1 MAMYTLKRG
10 AAALL
15 AIVAGTASADISTT
29 IFSITAEAPGN
40 APMTWSAEI
49 NPNDIDVNGNYNWT
63 LAQPVEMRNAQN
75 ELIFRLESA
84 SLGIIADPVVSLNF
98 GVVAGQQN
106 TVFTISSANLS
117 FSPIATATGRA
128 TAGVSATDLNGD
140 GVTFTPWNG
149 GAYASQYNA
158 ASSTFQNLIN
168 APISTGVAFG
178 VVNSNENF
186 PLVGFAPIAG
196 AVSDIQSAWRFS
208 LSAGDLASG
217 TSAFEVVPAPASAAL
232 LGLGIIAAGRRRR

>member
-1 MAMYTLKRG
+1 MAMSTLKRG
-10 AAALL
+10 AAALM

-29 IFSITAEAPGN
+29 IFTITAEAPGN

-49 NPNDIDVNGNYNWT
+49 NVDDIDPSGNYNWT
-63 LAQPVEMRNAQN
+63 LPEAVEMRNAQN

-98 GVVAGQQN
+98 GVVAGMQN

-117 FSPIATATGRA
+117 FSPIASATGRA
-128 TAGVSATDLNGD
+128 TAGFSAVDQNGD
-140 GVTFTPWNG
+140 GVTFTPWAG
-149 GAYASQYNA
+149 GAYTSQYNA

-168 APISTGVAFG
+168 APLSTPVPFG
-178 VVNSNENF
+178 VVDSNEAF
-186 PLVGFAPIAG
+186 PVAGFAPIAG
-196 AVSDIQSAWRFS
+196 AVSDIESAWRFT
-208 LSAGDLASG
+208 LSAGDFASG

-232 LGLGIIAAGRRRR
+232 LGLGVIAAGRRRR